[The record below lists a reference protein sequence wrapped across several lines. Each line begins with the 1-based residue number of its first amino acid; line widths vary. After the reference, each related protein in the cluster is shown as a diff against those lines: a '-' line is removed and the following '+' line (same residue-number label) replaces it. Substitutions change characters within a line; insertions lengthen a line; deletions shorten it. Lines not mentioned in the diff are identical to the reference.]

1 MKSYF
6 SKNSKIFRMY
16 NNSLGFK
23 DGVLSYVLIQT
34 TIDIENPDYY
44 EFIAFFIDEIGTV
57 TIEIPEYTIVE

>member
-1 MKSYF
+1 
-6 SKNSKIFRMY
+6 MY